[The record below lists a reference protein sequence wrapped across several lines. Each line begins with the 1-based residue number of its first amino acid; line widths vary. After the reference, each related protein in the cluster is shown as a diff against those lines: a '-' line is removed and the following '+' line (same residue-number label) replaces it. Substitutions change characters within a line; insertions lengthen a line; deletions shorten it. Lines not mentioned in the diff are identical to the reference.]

1 MKIKN
6 YKLVK
11 VFADYMSEK
20 RFVSRI
26 YKELL

>member
-6 YKLVK
+6 YKLVE
-11 VFADYMSEK
+11 VFADNMSEK